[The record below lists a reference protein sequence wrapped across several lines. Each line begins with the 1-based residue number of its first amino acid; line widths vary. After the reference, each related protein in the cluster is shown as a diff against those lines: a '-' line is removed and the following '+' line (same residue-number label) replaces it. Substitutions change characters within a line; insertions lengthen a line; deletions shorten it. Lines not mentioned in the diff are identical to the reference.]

1 MSEDCRLRA
10 KRVFVVLL
18 LIALLQACVSAD
30 SKEQQTRNEKASAVN
45 VQLGIGYLQQ
55 NNLEVASEKL
65 TKALRQNPN
74 SPAANNAYAI
84 LQDRL
89 GQTELAGEYYK
100 KATELDPKDAGAAN
114 NYGRFLCM
122 NGRELESE
130 KYFKRALD
138 NPLYSTPEVAYT
150 NAAICLLRVQE
161 VEPAKKYLLR
171 ALAERSDFS
180 TALMALG
187 GLYFDQGDYA
197 DAQLYLDRFH
207 LVAQPTPRSLWLSI
221 RTALALDP
229 QADISAL
236 VKRLGTDF
244 PDSREYELW
253 KAFE

>member
-1 MSEDCRLRA
+1 M
-10 KRVFVVLL
+10 
-18 LIALLQACVSAD
+18 LQACVAVD
-30 SKEQQTRNEKASAVN
+30 EGQTQNEKASAVN

-55 NNLEVASEKL
+55 GNLEVASEKL
-65 TKALRQNPN
+65 TKALRQDPD
-74 SPAANNAYAI
+74 SASANNAYAI

-89 GQTELAGEYYK
+89 GQTELAEIHYK
-100 KATELDPKDAGAAN
+100 KATRLDPKDSGAAN

-130 KYFKRALD
+130 KYFNQALD

-150 NAAICLLRVQE
+150 NAAICLLRVEQ
-161 VEPAKKYLLR
+161 VKPAKEYLR
-171 ALAERSDFS
+171 KALTEKSDFA
-180 TALMALG
+180 TALLAMG
-187 GLYFDQGDYA
+187 GLYFDEMDYA
-197 DAQLYLDRFH
+197 NAQLYLDRFH

-229 QADISAL
+229 EADISEL
-236 VKRLGTDF
+236 VQRMGTDF